1 VLHSRSDERLAQA
14 VLARLKREPDL
25 FVGDN
30 EPYSGHLPGD
40 SIDRHALGPGRLNVL
55 IELRQ
60 DLIATEA
67 QQGSWAE
74 RLSPILKGAL
84 EDAQGR

>member
-1 VLHSRSDERLAQA
+1 VLHPHRDERLARA
-14 VLARLKREPDL
+14 VLRRLMAEPDL

-67 QQGSWAE
+67 QQESWAE
-74 RLSPILKGAL
+74 RLAPLLSDAL
-84 EDAQGR
+84 EEAGAG